1 MNQESSSH
9 TVQVCVASLL
19 ITVIC
24 ICLQNNKIAVIEEH
38 FKSLGH
44 HNQLIVRF
52 ASAARPNLELKNPT
66 FLGQKNEVS
75 TTANMWF

>member
-1 MNQESSSH
+1 MNHESSSH

-19 ITVIC
+19 ITVIY

-38 FKSLGH
+38 FKSLGQ

-66 FLGQKNEVS
+66 FLGQENEVS
-75 TTANMWF
+75 TTANMRF

>member
-9 TVQVCVASLL
+9 TVQVCVARLL

-38 FKSLGH
+38 FKSLGQ
-44 HNQLIVRF
+44 HNQLIVWF

-66 FLGQKNEVS
+66 FLGRKNEVS
-75 TTANMWF
+75 TTANMRF

>member
-9 TVQVCVASLL
+9 TVHMHMCVHCYTVSLLMALKLILLYIFNMPASYFIDTYLL

-38 FKSLGH
+38 FK
-44 HNQLIVRF
+44 
-52 ASAARPNLELKNPT
+52 
-66 FLGQKNEVS
+66 
-75 TTANMWF
+75 

>member
-1 MNQESSSH
+1 MNQESSSR

-44 HNQLIVRF
+44 HHQLIVQF
-52 ASAARPNLELKNPT
+52 ASAARSNLELKNPT
-66 FLGQKNEVS
+66 ILGRKNEVS
-75 TTANMWF
+75 TTANMRF